1 MPLKKDIKM
10 EKIWLNHYPKGIPS
24 EVNIDEFASLK
35 DVLKRSCERFA
46 DLPAYSNMGASLT
59 YAELDQYSRDF
70 AAYLQNSLGLHKGD
84 RVAIMMPNLLQYPVA
99 LFGVLRAGLVVVNV
113 NPQYTATELKHQLKD
128 SGAVAIVVLENF
140 AHTLQLVLEKNPKI
154 KLRVFTTEVGDMFP
168 LVKEVLTNVVVKYVK
183 KMVPEWDIPNAVEF
197 NAALRQGRE
206 HILHHVSLGHDDI
219 AFLQYTGGTTGV
231 AKGAML
237 THGNMVANLQQ
248 VGAWIAHDLLDGKE
262 VFVCPLPLY
271 HVYALNSSLVFMKI
285 GANNILI
292 TNPRDMHAFAHDLKK
307 YRFTAIIGVN
317 TLYRALLD
325 SPEFPTVDTSGLKV
339 ANAGGMAVQRVVAER
354 WKKATG
360 VPIIEAYGLTETS
373 PGAICNP
380 LDIVDWTG
388 TIGMPF
394 PSTEAAVLDE
404 RDHELPPGEVGEI
417 CVRGPQVMAGY
428 WNQPNETANVFTAQ
442 GWLRTGD
449 MGFMDE
455 RGYFKITDRK
465 KDMIIVSG
473 FKVFPNQIEDV
484 VAMHSGVAEVAAIGV
499 PDERSGEVVK
509 IFVVRSDPGLTQQ
522 VLLAH
527 CREHLTD
534 YKVPKIVEF
543 RNEPLPKTNL
553 GKMLRPVHASTSLP
567 GTWAARWA
575 LYVRSHWIKMPFH
588 LLTYHLGRKAFVR
601 PTAPSEPPSFTAAE
615 AHH

>member
-1 MPLKKDIKM
+1 M
-10 EKIWLNHYPKGIPS
+10 EKIWLNHYPQGIPA
-24 EVNIDEFASLK
+24 EVDIHEFASLK

-70 AAYLQNSLGLHKGD
+70 AAYLQNALGLHKGD

-113 NPQYTATELKHQLKD
+113 NPQYTPTELEHQLRD
-128 SGAVAIVVLENF
+128 SGAAAIVVLENF
-140 AHTLQLVLEKNPKI
+140 AHTLQLVLDKNPKLNLKVI
-154 KLRVFTTEVGDMFP
+154 TTEVGDMFP

-183 KMVPEWDIPNAVEF
+183 KMVPEWNIPNAVEF

-206 HILHHVSLGHDDI
+206 HVLHHVSLAHEDI

-292 TNPRDMHAFAHDLKK
+292 TNPRDMHAFIHDLKK

-325 SPEFPTVDTSGLKV
+325 APEFSTVDASGLKV
-339 ANAGGMAVQRVVAER
+339 TNAGGMAVQRVVAER
-354 WKKATG
+354 WKAATG

-394 PSTEAAVLDE
+394 PSTQAAVLDE
-404 RDHELPPGEVGEI
+404 GDNELPTGEVGEI
-417 CVRGPQVMAGY
+417 CVRGPQVMSGY
-428 WNQPNETANVFTAQ
+428 WNQPNETAKVFTAQ

-484 VAMHSGVAEVAAIGV
+484 VAMHPGVAEVAAIGV
-499 PDERSGEVVK
+499 PDERSGEAVK
-509 IFVVRSDPGLTQQ
+509 VFVVRSDPGLTEQA
-522 VLLAH
+522 LLAH

-534 YKVPKIVEF
+534 YKVPRIVEF
-543 RNEPLPKTNL
+543 RSEPLPKTNL
-553 GKMLRPVHASTSLP
+553 GKILRRQLRDSSAAVESVAKTPV
-567 GTWAARWA
+567 
-575 LYVRSHWIKMPFH
+575 
-588 LLTYHLGRKAFVR
+588 
-601 PTAPSEPPSFTAAE
+601 PTP
-615 AHH
+615 